1 MQTETVYIVGTYF
14 AGTRKDGRFFKGRIE
29 KVSSTSKGSLLVIRT
44 GEQEYKSIYANDI
57 TYSDC
62 RSYQF

>member
-1 MQTETVYIVGTYF
+1 MKTAEVYTVGTYF

-29 KVSSTSKGSLLVIRT
+29 KVSCTSKGSLLVIHT
-44 GEQEYKSIYANDI
+44 GGKEYKSVYAEDI

-62 RSYQF
+62 RSYPF